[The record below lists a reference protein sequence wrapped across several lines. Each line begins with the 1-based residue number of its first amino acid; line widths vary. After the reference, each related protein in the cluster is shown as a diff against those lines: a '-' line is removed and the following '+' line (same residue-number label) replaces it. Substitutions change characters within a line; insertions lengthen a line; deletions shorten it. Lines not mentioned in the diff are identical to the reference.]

1 MITVKL
7 YGLMRVES
15 GIRELQ
21 MQADTTKTLLLR
33 LQEAG
38 LKKEDLRGC
47 CLLINGSPAKR
58 VRKLNDG
65 DVVQLLPPV
74 AGG

>member
-21 MQADTTKTLLLR
+21 VEAVNLKTLYAA
-33 LQEAG
+33 LQAAG
-38 LKKEDLRGC
+38 LNKRDLKGC
-47 CLLINGSPAKR
+47 CVLINGTPAAR
-58 VRKLNDG
+58 TAKLNEG

>member
-1 MITVKL
+1 MITVKF

-15 GIRELQ
+15 GIRELRVE
-21 MQADTTKTLLLR
+21 AINLKTLYAR

-38 LKKEDLRGC
+38 LNKQELKGC
-47 CLLINGSPAKR
+47 CVLVNGVPAAR
-58 VRKLNDG
+58 TVKLQNG